1 MSELRTDLERLGE
14 RARPGQDAF
23 ERLEHRRRRK
33 ARNRRLGAGILA
45 LVLTVGGSLAAFDAF
60 RDAGDGRTIGGGG
73 SDGLFALWPEQTAA
87 DLAAAQERVDA
98 GDPGS
103 AWRADGMEV
112 ARRFAIEVL
121 QWPDALV
128 VHRETVGPKPYTY
141 HFDLSV
147 PRDASCDQIV
157 SNATCPTSPVT
168 IAMRSLGRQD
178 GVWSIVEVYSEE
190 LALPL
195 VAGEEVE
202 GGTRIS
208 VPTNLPDGEKVSM
221 GLAFL
226 TACDATGIDDNV
238 EASNGM
244 LEFYVPAVP
253 DACTGYVYAM
263 LPKTGGG
270 AVAIGSFL
278 FTDAPARP
286 AIGYFVEAIT
296 AIPVRFVN
304 DVSAEVAELTCDG
317 TGVISPSR
325 STVSA
330 QADGVHIAITDSGEV
345 PVSFTIVGA
354 GGDGAEPGERKET
367 VWQLPPGDATIYC
380 GAISGG
386 GTDASSSANLN
397 VVDPNR
403 LYVPAGL
410 DCASVVGEAGS
421 YAEGATG
428 FSGDPVQV
436 ARDHLSGLEFD
447 DLVERALYPESEQPV
462 VRVVR
467 DGAVVATVRF
477 FDDGHGGWLV
487 DSLGRCADT
496 PIGSSEEPAGV
507 SGAPV
512 DPGVLCIDLQV
523 PGESDNI
530 HEGSDLHVDGRHID
544 FDTGCLVA
552 PAGEP
557 LTILFS
563 NLDEA
568 VQRNI
573 SIYTMTPCLR
583 DILAEGTSQVCPPE
597 TFELPIFRGE
607 IITGVSEI
615 VYELGPLERGEYYFQ
630 DDVHPAANGF
640 LIVG

>member
-1 MSELRTDLERLGE
+1 
-14 RARPGQDAF
+14 
-23 ERLEHRRRRK
+23 
-33 ARNRRLGAGILA
+33 
-45 LVLTVGGSLAAFDAF
+45 
-60 RDAGDGRTIGGGG
+60 
-73 SDGLFALWPEQTAA
+73 
-87 DLAAAQERVDA
+87 
-98 GDPGS
+98 
-103 AWRADGMEV
+103 
-112 ARRFAIEVL
+112 
-121 QWPDALV
+121 
-128 VHRETVGPKPYTY
+128 
-141 HFDLSV
+141 
-147 PRDASCDQIV
+147 
-157 SNATCPTSPVT
+157 
-168 IAMRSLGRQD
+168 
-178 GVWSIVEVYSEE
+178 
-190 LALPL
+190 
-195 VAGEEVE
+195 
-202 GGTRIS
+202 
-208 VPTNLPDGEKVSM
+208 
-221 GLAFL
+221 
-226 TACDATGIDDNV
+226 
-238 EASNGM
+238 
-244 LEFYVPAVP
+244 VP

-630 DDVHPAANGF
+630 DDVHPAANGV
-640 LIVG
+640 LIAAGHPRRGDLAGVSAGDLRAPDLPRRDHHRRVRDRLRARPAGTRRVLLPGRRPSSSQRVPDRGVRASIRGRKARDPDGPGPPARVRLRLWRALLQSGGYPEPVVPVRVE